1 MISHIHDFVYKKL
14 FTILPELINGQ
25 GRVLL
30 YPSGAMTKELL
41 KKNVLNGCNVIGVA
55 DKSCQ
60 NGFDSSLGVNTFSR
74 DSILEAK
81 PDFILVCSISFH
93 NEIMT
98 DLFALCIQNN
108 IQIIDLADG
117 MEPVRESKTSA
128 YIDKVNALLCASE
141 IRELL
146 SHEKYKDL
154 RRLEPYGY
162 KCYSQHDE
170 DGMLAE
176 VFRRLGEQLPKIF
189 VEFGVGDGLENNSL
203 LLLKKQWSGL
213 WIEGS
218 NNNAALIRKYFSEQI
233 LSGQLHFEH
242 QFIDRDNINILIGNH
257 FTGEIGMLCIDID
270 GNDYYVWENIDV
282 VQPWVVVIEY
292 NAKFPPPMKW
302 SINYNKDHIWTLT
315 DYQGASLAAM
325 VELGK
330 RKGYQLVGCNLN
342 GTNAIFVKKDKLGD
356 AFLVSD
362 DLNEYYHPPRYYL
375 TDGYRMMCG
384 HVPDPRL
391 GYYFE

>member
-1 MISHIHDFVYKKL
+1 MASHIHDFVYKKL

-25 GRVLL
+25 GRILL
-30 YPSGAMTKELL
+30 YPAGAMTRELL
-41 KKNVLNGCNVIGVA
+41 QKNVLNGCHVVGVA
-55 DKSCQ
+55 DKNCQ
-60 NGFDSSLGVNTFSR
+60 NGVDATLGVNTFSR
-74 DSILEAK
+74 DAILKAK
-81 PDFILVCSISFH
+81 PDYILVCSISFH
-93 NEIMT
+93 NEIMAE
-98 DLFALCIQNN
+98 LFAFCIQNN
-108 IQIIDLADG
+108 IKLIDLSEG
-117 MEPVRESKTSA
+117 MESVREDKTSA

-141 IRELL
+141 IRALL
-146 SHEKYKDL
+146 ADEKYKDP

-176 VFRRLGEQLPKIF
+176 VFKRLGEKLPKTF

-203 LLLKKQWSGL
+203 LLLKQQWRGL

-218 NNNAALIRKYFSEQI
+218 NNNAASIRKYFSEQI
-233 LSGQLHFEH
+233 ANGQLRFEH
-242 QFIDRDNINILIGNH
+242 CFIDRDNINKLIGSH
-257 FTGEIGMLCIDID
+257 FSGEIGMLCVDID

-302 SINYNKDHIWTLT
+302 SITYNKDHIWTLT

-325 VELGK
+325 AELAE

-342 GTNAIFVKKDKLGD
+342 GTNAIFVRKDKLGN

-391 GYYFE
+391 GTLF